1 MSDLYTLDEAL
12 NYLNTGI
19 TPVNEGI
26 VSIIKNLFKK
36 KDKSKNI
43 IKLPTTIYYSSE
55 KDYNPGT
62 VLKGHYS
69 KYNLS
74 IAEQVKWDA
83 FIYDLGY
90 FDYGKLKVNK
100 KNVSKLEKQEI
111 NLYKCSFIKAISY
124 LMGDIDEY
132 NFKIE
137 EKIFSGSIAEALKK
151 YNIEYEVV
159 DTTSMERERKIIAK
173 KAFSIAKQVLDE
185 AKKLPEYDDCYFLS
199 EGLYKDKEYE
209 EYNID
214 EFYTGIENE
223 IYLIEYDITDFKNS
237 NPNVKTERD
246 HLHSDEFATV
256 SNFIYNELK
265 KRIESDNSING
276 TVDYYGDW
284 DGGPYGL
291 ELKK

>member
-1 MSDLYTLDEAL
+1 M
-12 NYLNTGI
+12 
-19 TPVNEGI
+19 
-26 VSIIKNLFKK
+26 
-36 KDKSKNI
+36 
-43 IKLPTTIYYSSE
+43 
-55 KDYNPGT
+55 
-62 VLKGHYS
+62 
-69 KYNLS
+69 
-74 IAEQVKWDA
+74 KWDA

-151 YNIEYEVV
+151 YNIEYEVI

-237 NPNVKTERD
+237 NPDVKTARD

-256 SNFIYNELK
+256 SNFIYTELK
-265 KRIESDNSING
+265 KRIESDKSING
-276 TVDYYGDW
+276 IVDYYGDW
-284 DGGPYGL
+284 DEGPYGL
-291 ELKK
+291 SLKK